1 MAWCDNNPEG
11 LISNFEIKKM
21 MHNIYTVFT
30 LGRNII
36 PVLEIKVMMHDTKK
50 HCIMVSSIFN

>member
-1 MAWCDNNPEG
+1 M
-11 LISNFEIKKM
+11 ISLLTNELCFALKSV
-21 MHNIYTVFT
+21 H
-30 LGRNII
+30 II